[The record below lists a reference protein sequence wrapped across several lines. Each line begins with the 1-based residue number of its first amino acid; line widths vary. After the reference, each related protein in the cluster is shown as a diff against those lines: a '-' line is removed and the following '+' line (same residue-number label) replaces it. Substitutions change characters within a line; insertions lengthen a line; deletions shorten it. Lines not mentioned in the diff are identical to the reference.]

1 MRILHIT
8 YSLQQGGAERLI
20 VDLLNEFSN
29 KNQVYLCTLWNNNDS
44 KNIFFKNQ
52 LNPKINYVN
61 LGIGKGFKLKD
72 VYLIFRLINKL
83 KPEIVHSHLGLIYYC
98 MIPALVFKKIKFF
111 HTIHND
117 AFVEIRNKKLRPLRR
132 FFFKREIIRAI
143 TISDE
148 CQRSYIQFYKLKNSY
163 LIYNGR
169 KSPET
174 STSINQVRT
183 EIRSL
188 KKNKDDLVF
197 LHVARFNWQKN
208 QLLLID
214 VFNKLLE
221 EGNHLILLIL
231 GMDFDSREAQSL
243 RESSKS
249 GIYFLNEK
257 SNVADYYMNGDA
269 FCLSSI
275 VEGLPI
281 TLLEALACGCIPI
294 CTAVGGIKD
303 VIKDE
308 IYGYLDH
315 AITVKSYYETVKRFI
330 SQKNKIPKSRLI
342 KYFNDN
348 FSIEKCAE
356 EHYDIY
362 SK

>member
-1 MRILHIT
+1 
-8 YSLQQGGAERLI
+8 
-20 VDLLNEFSN
+20 
-29 KNQVYLCTLWNNNDS
+29 
-44 KNIFFKNQ
+44 
-52 LNPKINYVN
+52 
-61 LGIGKGFKLKD
+61 
-72 VYLIFRLINKL
+72 
-83 KPEIVHSHLGLIYYC
+83 
-98 MIPALVFKKIKFF
+98 
-111 HTIHND
+111 
-117 AFVEIRNKKLRPLRR
+117 
-132 FFFKREIIRAI
+132 
-143 TISDE
+143 
-148 CQRSYIQFYKLKNSY
+148 

-174 STSINQVRT
+174 STSINQVRS
-183 EIRSL
+183 EISSL

-231 GMDFDSREAQSL
+231 GMNFDSREAKSL

-257 SNVADYYMNGDA
+257 SNVTDYYMNSDA

-315 AITVKSYYETVKRFI
+315 DITVKSYYETVKRFI

-342 KYFNDN
+342 KYFNEN

-356 EHYDIY
+356 EHYAIY